1 MANDATKARVAVTG
15 AVFKGAYG
23 AAAPTG
29 TSGAPS
35 AHVDLGY
42 MNEDG
47 VELEVPGSGEATP
60 IKGWQNGD
68 TVRVVR
74 SPSEDNPTWTF
85 VMLETKKETIETYFN
100 VTVTQTSTEGSFEY
114 NVTNRTPGSY
124 VIDYVDG
131 AELKRDYIPRGVVS
145 DVEAITHNGTDI
157 TSYGVTVEGERD
169 PVKAF
174 NFKRWDTALKT
185 SA

>member
-1 MANDATKARVAVTG
+1 MATDATKARAAVSG
-15 AVFKGAYG
+15 AVLKGAYG

-29 TSGAPS
+29 TSGAPTG
-35 AHVDLGY
+35 HVDLGY

-68 TVRVVR
+68 TVRVIR
-74 SPSEDNPTWTF
+74 TPSEDNPTWKF
-85 VMLETKKETIETYFN
+85 VMLETKKETVETYFG

-114 NVTNRTPGSY
+114 TVSSRAPGSY
-124 VIDYVDG
+124 VIDYIDG
-131 AELKRDYIPRGVVS
+131 AELKRDYVPRGVVTE
-145 DVEAITHNGTDI
+145 VEAIAHNGSDI

-169 PVKAF
+169 PVKGF
-174 NFKRWDTALKT
+174 NFKRWDTALRT
-185 SA
+185 IA